1 MALYAI
7 ADTHLSLGGTNKSM
21 TVFSGWDDYVERLEA
36 NWRDSVTD
44 DDTVVIAG
52 DISWGMN
59 LKQAKEDFAFLN
71 GLPGKKLILKG
82 NHDYW
87 WTTRRQMDRFFEE
100 NGFDTLRIVHND
112 AVVVDECIAV
122 CGSRGW
128 FFDAEEDADKLVLLR
143 EAGRLRT
150 SIHAAKETGVEPVL
164 FIHYP
169 PLYADQICPE
179 ILDVLK
185 EEGITRC
192 YYGHVHSKGIRLA
205 VQGDVDG
212 IRFELIS
219 ADALKFC
226 PIRVFPNK

>member
-1 MALYAI
+1 MALFAI
-7 ADTHLSLGGTNKSM
+7 ADTHLSLGTNKSM
-21 TVFSGWDDYVERLEA
+21 TVFSGWDDYVSRLEE
-36 NWRDSVTD
+36 NWRRIVKPE
-44 DDTVVIAG
+44 DTVVIAG

-59 LKQAKEDFAFLN
+59 LKQAREDFAFLHS
-71 GLPGKKLILKG
+71 LPGRKLIFKG

-87 WTTRRQMDRFFEE
+87 WTTRRQMDLFFAD

-112 AVVVDECIAV
+112 AVEVEGRYAV

-150 SIHAAKETGVEPVL
+150 SIRAAKETGLVPMVFL
-164 FIHYP
+164 HYP
-169 PLYADQICPE
+169 PIYADQSCPE

-185 EEGITRC
+185 EEGIDRC

-205 VQGDVDG
+205 VQGNVDG

-219 ADALKFC
+219 ADALHFC
-226 PIRVFPNK
+226 PVAVY

>member
-1 MALYAI
+1 MALFAI
-7 ADTHLSLGGTNKSM
+7 ADTHLSLGTNKSM
-21 TVFSGWDDYVERLEA
+21 TVFSGWDDYVQRLEE
-36 NWRDSVTD
+36 NWRNLVKPE
-44 DDTVVIAG
+44 DTVVIAG

-59 LKQAKEDFAFLN
+59 LKQAREDFAFLHS
-71 GLPGKKLILKG
+71 LPGRKLIFKG

-87 WTTRRQMDRFFEE
+87 WTTRRQMDLFFAD
-100 NGFDTLRIVHND
+100 NGLDSLTIVHND
-112 AVVVDECIAV
+112 AVTVDDRYAI

-128 FFDAEEDADKLVLLR
+128 FFDAEEDTDKLVLLR

-150 SIHAAKETGVEPVL
+150 SIRAAKETGLEPIAFL
-164 FIHYP
+164 HYP
-169 PLYADQICPE
+169 PIYADQICPE

-205 VQGDVDG
+205 VQGEVEG

-219 ADALKFC
+219 ADAVRFC
-226 PIRVFPNK
+226 PVAIY

>member
-1 MALYAI
+1 MALFAI
-7 ADTHLSLGGTNKSM
+7 ADTHLSLGTNKSM
-21 TVFSGWDDYVERLEA
+21 TVFSGWDDYISRLEE
-36 NWRDSVTD
+36 NWRRIVKPE
-44 DDTVVIAG
+44 DTVVIAG

-59 LKQAKEDFAFLN
+59 LKQAREDFAFLHS
-71 GLPGKKLILKG
+71 LPGRKLIFKG

-87 WTTRRQMDRFFEE
+87 WTTRRQMDLFFAD

-112 AVVVDECIAV
+112 AVEVDGRYAV

-150 SIHAAKETGVEPVL
+150 SIRAAKETGLVPMVFL
-164 FIHYP
+164 HYP
-169 PLYADQICPE
+169 PVYADQSCPE

-185 EEGITRC
+185 EEGIDRC

-205 VQGDVDG
+205 VQGNVDG

-219 ADALKFC
+219 ADALHFC
-226 PIRVFPNK
+226 PVAVY